1 VRNDLQSQIL
11 IKFNI
16 LTLAETH
23 PTNSS
28 THLSVLRRRGGGQ
41 GQGGMGRGG
50 GVLGLDGLDMGWGW
64 LGLGGLDKGGGWLG
78 QGGQV
83 WGVLGR
89 GRGELK
95 LGGQQMGLLVLGR
108 GMDELGL
115 GGLATGW
122 SVLGLCGL
130 VQGGR
135 DRGRGW
141 LEPGGLG
148 RGRGGMRIRMIV
160 KMFGIFVKIQA
171 LVRQKNSSNIG
182 VVSRPLHMRGPSSL
196 TKPLMIACDRQH
208 RSMYR
213 RACVY
218 GYV

>member
-1 VRNDLQSQIL
+1 
-11 IKFNI
+11 
-16 LTLAETH
+16 
-23 PTNSS
+23 
-28 THLSVLRRRGGGQ
+28 
-41 GQGGMGRGG
+41 MGRGG
-50 GVLGLDGLDMGWGW
+50 GELGLDGLDMGWGW
-64 LGLGGLDKGGGWLG
+64 LGH
-78 QGGQV
+78 GGQV
-83 WGVLGR
+83 WGALGR
-89 GRGELK
+89 GRGEL
-95 LGGQQMGLLVLGR
+95 
-108 GMDELGL
+108 GL
-115 GGLATGW
+115 GGMGTGW

-218 GYV
+218 GYARVKVHS